1 MTWPGFE
8 IRPPWIWSCW
18 TQVVCLWWLG
28 PTPEV
33 MERTKTIKN
42 NALSQ
47 FLWCLIRKGAV
58 PERPGTRWSTALVWH
73 LQGPSAC
80 SKHLDT
86 PTQQWTTQ
94 CNTWVV
100 ILGPSHTSKQLYNQ
114 TSPIWN
120 ALALYR
126 PVCLCEW
133 LQWMGFRRNILDN
146 INGLSYLIYT
156 FF

>member
-1 MTWPGFE
+1 MMF
-8 IRPPWIWSCW
+8 
-18 TQVVCLWWLG
+18 
-28 PTPEV
+28 
-33 MERTKTIKN
+33 IKK
-42 NALSQ
+42 
-47 FLWCLIRKGAV
+47 KGAV

-94 CNTWVV
+94 CNQWVV
-100 ILGPSHTSKQLYNQ
+100 ILGPSHTSKRLSNQ
-114 TSPIWN
+114 MSHIWN

-133 LQWMGFRRNILDN
+133 LQWMGFRRNILEN
-146 INGLSYLIYT
+146 IYGLSYLIYL
-156 FF
+156 FFSNPVLNLLKRLWEVRIIFVLLPLGGKHRLSNTYPY